1 MEKFPSLEN
10 VNEHF
15 NCFKNCIIKI
25 KEKKNDRE
33 REKNDRGR
41 EKEKQLE

>member
-15 NCFKNCIIKI
+15 NSFKNCIMKI
-25 KEKKNDRE
+25 KEKRNDRE
-33 REKNDRGR
+33 REK
-41 EKEKQLE
+41 EKQLKLKIKLE